1 MTIRTR
7 FNDELSLSGNIGYLD
22 TDLSD
27 GTKLE
32 RRPKWK
38 GNLTLLRAP
47 SEAWLVSVRGNVN
60 GDFYDVSVPTGEVSL
75 DGYTDI
81 DLSIQR
87 DLTEKVTLKLL
98 VDNLVR
104 PRELNLDSYLALKEF
119 NKTGRLSEFWFVTQ

>member
-1 MTIRTR
+1 M
-7 FNDELSLSGNIGYLD
+7 NVSLSACRTQFFLGLI
-22 TDLSD
+22 TASLS
-27 GTKLE
+27 
-32 RRPKWK
+32 KWK
-38 GNLTLLRAP
+38 GNLTLLWAP

-87 DLTEKVTLKLL
+87 DLTEKVSLKLL